1 MIPKIV
7 KFILTGL
14 YFGRVKFIPGTLGT
28 ILSVIIYV
36 YILNYSLYIN
46 ILILLIFFII
56 SFFLLEY
63 SNKKLIF
70 KDIDDKSIV
79 IDEIIGYLS
88 FMIFFEP
95 TVNNIILGFILFRF
109 FDIVKPYP
117 ILIVDSSMKNSFG
130 VLFDDILAAL
140 YSGIFLYIYNY
151 VF

>member
-36 YILNYSLYIN
+36 YILNYSLYTN